1 MMADLQGGIALIK
14 NRKTVIGFLIL
25 SILLALSGCK
35 KEENPQYTINPDPP
49 SVDITQTVPMDFEM
63 ETDYGNISVKTE
75 RNIYPKNTEKIVYT
89 ITNHNPGK
97 GFYYFSLPYV
107 EFYDGESWIRLAY
120 YPPDYHQEAGVWNV
134 CGVEGEPEMEFST
147 NGIFYPQSVT
157 GGIQDGAYR
166 LVIFVGDTWV
176 SYQFRFEN

>member
-1 MMADLQGGIALIK
+1 MKRCRKALA
-14 NRKTVIGFLIL
+14 GFLTLAIL
-25 SILLALSGCK
+25 IGLSGCK
-35 KEENPQYTINPDPP
+35 KDEMGVAPVLADPSP
-49 SVDITQTVPMDFEM
+49 ADITQTVPMDFEM
-63 ETDYGNISVKTE
+63 ETDYSNISVKTE
-75 RNIYPKNTEKIVYT
+75 KDTYSKDTEEIVYT

-120 YPPDYHQEAGVWNV
+120 YPPDYRQEAGRWNT

-157 GGIQDGAYR
+157 DGIQDGAYR

>member
-1 MMADLQGGIALIK
+1 MKRNTKALA
-14 NRKTVIGFLIL
+14 GFLTLAIL
-25 SILLALSGCK
+25 IGLAGCK
-35 KEENPQYTINPDPP
+35 KEEIRDYPVLADPSP
-49 SVDITQTVPMDFEM
+49 ADITQTVPMDFEM
-63 ETDYGNISVKTE
+63 ETDYSNISVKTE
-75 RNIYPKNTEKIVYT
+75 KDTYSKDTEEIVYT

-134 CGVEGEPEMEFST
+134 CGVEGEREMEFST